1 MGLPPITGIR
11 GDGLA
16 DPRRT
21 GSIEAA
27 HFQVSTAAAAPGQRH
42 GQRHQQHEQEQELP
56 YEDAEFVE
64 ITEVSEPEIERETVP
79 VELSAGHHFHAI
91 A

>member
-27 HFQVSTAAAAPGQRH
+27 HFQVSTVAAAPGQRH
-42 GQRHQQHEQEQELP
+42 GQRHQQHEQELP

-64 ITEVSEPEIERETVP
+64 IIDVSEPEIEPEAVQ
-79 VELSAGHHFHAI
+79 VERLAGHRFHAI